1 MNRKHLLDPQ
11 FCCIASILL
20 ALAASASPSQA
31 QQEFPATKT
40 IDGCNVTNLS
50 PAFLAFWEHHATQ
63 NKQDQAR
70 DFEKDVAK
78 TFKAVY
84 DGAWSNLPISRE
96 ELITRSFEHL
106 SSYIDNIRLINT
118 NIENTLPA
126 RVTSFQKTF
135 PDFVCS
141 TPIYFLYSAGAFDGG
156 VRDVEGKSALMFG
169 VDEIARIHGQEDSAL
184 FAHELFHV
192 YHGQIVKQPSEALY
206 WHLWEEGLA
215 TYVSRSLN
223 PDLPEDKICCL
234 PDVSA
239 VRPVLPTIA
248 GELLSKLDSTT
259 QSDQSRYFLG
269 MQKNLDLPQRSG
281 YYVGYLIAQ
290 ELGKGRSLAE
300 LAKLQP
306 AAVRKLEE
314 DSLEKMRSTSQK
326 P

>member
-1 MNRKHLLDPQ
+1 MNRRYLLHPQ
-11 FCCIASILL
+11 FCFIASILL
-20 ALAASASPSQA
+20 TLAASASPSLA
-31 QQEFPATKT
+31 QQEVPATKT
-40 IDGCNVTNLS
+40 IDGCKVTNLG
-50 PAFLAFWEHHATQ
+50 PAFLTFWEHHATQ
-63 NKQDQAR
+63 SKQDQVR
-70 DFEKDVAK
+70 DFEKDVV
-78 TFKAVY
+78 TPFKAIY
-84 DGAWSNLPISRE
+84 DGAWANLPISRE
-96 ELITRSFEHL
+96 ELLTRSFAHV
-106 SSYIDNIRLINT
+106 SSYLDSIRLINA
-118 NIENTLPA
+118 NIESTLPA
-126 RVTSFQKTF
+126 RVTTFQKAF

-169 VDEIARIHGQEDSAL
+169 VDEIARIHGQKDSAL
-184 FAHELFHV
+184 FAHELFHI
-192 YHGQIVKQPSEALY
+192 YHAQVVKEQSEALY

-234 PDVSA
+234 PDVIA

-248 GELLSKLDSTT
+248 SELLLKLDSTS

-269 MQKNLDLPQRSG
+269 MQKNLNLPERSG

-290 ELGKGRSLAE
+290 ELGKSMSLAE

-314 DSLEKMRSTSQK
+314 DSLEKMRPTSQN